1 VVGGGVG
8 LSLLLL
14 AGILR
19 VYFLKPEWLSP
30 VLVTMDWQSPVPN
43 LADAYYNRGIAYAA
57 KGEYDREIA
66 DYNQALQLNSNLAE
80 AYYNRGL
87 AYGAKGDKQK
97 AIADFQTC
105 LKLAQTP
112 QFKQAVQQQLAELGV
127 K

>member
-1 VVGGGVG
+1 MGGGVG

-43 LADAYYNRGIAYAA
+43 LADAYNNRGNAYAA
-57 KGEYDREIA
+57 KGEYDRAID
-66 DYNQALQLNSNLAE
+66 DYNQALQLNPNDTE
-80 AYYNRGL
+80 AYNNRGIV
-87 AYGAKGDKQK
+87 YGAKGDKQK